1 MSLPISV
8 WFQGTHPKTGA
19 TAVIL
24 KVRLQDEDYE
34 LDALLASEDPTT
46 AGRWSTDSS
55 RHTAAGQLLRR
66 VSVVNWYRIPVEED
80 RQASV
85 ISDAGEG

>member
-1 MSLPISV
+1 MHCWL
-8 WFQGTHPKTGA
+8 
-19 TAVIL
+19 AV
-24 KVRLQDEDYE
+24 
-34 LDALLASEDPTT
+34 SEDPTT

-55 RHTAAGQLLRR
+55 RHAAEVQLLRR

-85 ISDAGEG
+85 ICDAGEG